1 MRKIVAIA
9 LALALAGC
17 AQGQQAA
24 EWLASDR
31 AQKAAANLKTLAVAI
46 DCGVVVSGAAL
57 SKDIAAIVEAGQA
70 AIDRAGKVHAVSMA
84 VCDALGG
91 SSAGR

>member
-1 MRKIVAIA
+1 MKKLAA
-9 LALALAGC
+9 MSLALGLAGC
-17 AQGQQAA
+17 VPTQQAA
-24 EWLASDR
+24 DWLASDR